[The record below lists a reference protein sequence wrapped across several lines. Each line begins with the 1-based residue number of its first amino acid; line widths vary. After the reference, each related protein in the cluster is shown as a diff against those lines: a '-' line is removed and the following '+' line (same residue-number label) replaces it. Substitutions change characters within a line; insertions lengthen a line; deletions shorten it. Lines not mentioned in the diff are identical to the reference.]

1 MLDIM
6 ADRWKVVTETGQT
19 AQWVSGTNVFG
30 IPKDQLAAMNANAK
44 IWMPIRSAGA
54 FYPHSWAIEDG
65 SFLRINNIT
74 LGYSVP
80 AKKMAGLKMS
90 QLRFYFTAN
99 NLAVFTNY
107 TGYDPE
113 VSVRNNPLTAGLDY
127 SAYPKS
133 RSFIFGV
140 NASF

>member
-1 MLDIM
+1 MLSEM
-6 ADRWKVVTETGQT
+6 QDRWRVITPTGQT
-19 AQWVSGTNVFG
+19 AQWVNGNNVFG
-30 IPKDQLAAMNANAK
+30 IAPADLSALNSGAK
-44 IWMPIRSAGA
+44 IWQPLKGAGA

-74 LGYSVP
+74 IGYTLPVRTLV
-80 AKKMAGLKMS
+80 KWRMS
-90 QLRFYFTAN
+90 KLRFYATGN
-99 NLAVFTNY
+99 NLAVFSKY

-113 VSVRNNPLTAGLDY
+113 VSVKKSGLTPGLDY

-140 NASF
+140 NATF